1 MFRMSRRLLVLLA
14 CLQAAPLLAKELY
27 ITVRRDFGPAES
39 PEVELHYSREAP
51 FLVRIYRP
59 KDTKE
64 FVASQIDLRR
74 AWREPAVEW
83 NSAKYLFSGLN
94 KTRLQL
100 EWLRSAANFR
110 LREGLKDEFGGGSS
124 APARTRLSEGP
135 AKIVAGPANFTL
147 VTELSFQPD
156 GADQRAPFDVPG
168 FDWWFSRE
176 GRLRQ
181 KMIRLPKIGPGFYLV
196 QVLQGDLEGQVV
208 LAVNDLSASV
218 QQTDGAA
225 LVRVARR
232 DGRPVPGA
240 DVEVRNLRGQW
251 VATGRTDPDGVL
263 SIRDLKDT
271 ELLVVVKEKDSTAI
285 VDTEFFPTTAVFP
298 DVYLYTD
305 RPLYKS
311 GATVR
316 FKGVLRQPVDGLS
329 RLWNSLTGKTEVA
342 RVSIVDLT
350 GGVVVK
356 EVDAPLT
363 AFGTFSGALTIAQ
376 GGDLNGVYRVRAQI
390 AGASHTGEF
399 RVREYVKPLFFFK
412 VKTDQETLHAGGKL
426 TASVAVERYA
436 GGVPEGVRVSAQLF
450 RVRAQTPQWVEDAG
464 LGETGS
470 ATTYGWDAKGGA
482 GSVSVPYPVA
492 NVDDVELDAHGKANV
507 VLRLPETL
515 PGPPNY
521 DYSFVLRL
529 FGRDPD
535 GNSASFS
542 KSFLDVRSEVVALLR
557 MSSVY
562 ASAERPARL
571 SIRAVHPSGKA
582 YGRTVG
588 RVAWTLT
595 PYKLAPVTRETRF
608 VTGEDGRYD
617 VPIPVDASGR
627 LDAVVTLLDRFE
639 KPTTAEASIV
649 VAPQKAGA
657 PVVDVSEVTILQE
670 REVFVPGDTARA
682 LVLLPEGWGER
693 GENRGRLHLTVAG
706 RKIHEHRVQN
716 VDGLSTWLSV
726 PILPAYG
733 TAAYAV
739 LAYAD
744 PARGWTERTLTFR
757 VPPKDK
763 ALAVAV
769 KPQAAFVK
777 PGQRQAVS
785 LRVVDAAGR
794 PVEAEVSVSVVDK
807 AVLALQPE
815 FRPALLSFFYP
826 TERLNLMSFTSRE
839 FQSYGYGERLAR
851 LFRPNFWMAATKPD
865 KKDKKEED
873 TAYWNARVLT
883 DAEGR
888 ATVSFRLPANQTTWN
903 VSAVAVDTRG
913 RFGEGSGQFGTNA
926 KITFSVAAPAFLR
939 AGDSA
944 QVRLLVSNQDKAAR
958 DVKATLAL
966 PAGATSA
973 APPAIST
980 KLSPK
985 AEASGRGTI
994 ALEAADPSGAIVLK
1008 TTLVSSGETQ
1018 RFENSVRTLP
1028 STVTFAETPY
1038 IGSSGA
1044 VAGAPAAGER
1054 LKEVR
1059 IFATNS
1065 LTATLLPALRW
1076 LMAYPYGCAEQV
1088 TSATVPSL
1096 LAKELLDPKA
1106 GAAGA
1111 LSPEQEEMR
1120 KNALEFSA
1128 AGLARL
1134 KTLQNLDGSFVWWPG
1149 TGKGDPSMTALV
1161 LVLLSSL
1168 DDPEAAKALDA
1179 QKTLGWLK
1187 AQVPDRASSLGVAT
1201 TYVEARLKVLG
1212 LSPEP
1217 GGTLEATLRF
1227 QADWVKASGTVLDK
1241 GLFLLA
1247 LKGFG
1252 FEKKPGLDRIASEL
1266 LDDVSNAVTALG
1278 GGPAPEPRTL
1288 TPLLGD
1294 WPRYPGRLPS
1304 TLSVAGRALH
1314 EYGRLDAAATR
1325 GLSKRLLASFD
1336 GRHFGSTFETS
1347 GVLVHSAWLLKD
1359 SMRAARALPRPRVTV
1374 AGEEVPAA
1382 KLTIRE
1388 TPGGIEIAVDPSVV
1402 ASEPITVA
1410 GVGLGVV
1417 LRARVTREV
1426 PLDRAPA
1433 VPGGW
1438 GLKKEYFRLNG
1449 KTGATAP
1456 LQGRVRIGEL
1466 VYVRLTF
1473 QPRRGSLP
1481 WWGSSYYALSDEIP
1495 AGLSVVEEDKVY
1507 DGAPFRLS
1515 LHAGG
1520 YVTRDIRSDRI
1531 RWNFAFERNWMDHSY
1546 QTGYV
1551 LRAQYAGDF
1560 ATGVARLED
1569 FYDESLYSQTAS
1581 RRVGVDP
1588 LPDRPRK

>member
-1 MFRMSRRLLVLLA
+1 MKTLSPRRLLALLL

-27 ITVRRDFGPAES
+27 ITVRRDFGPAEA
-39 PEVELHYSREAP
+39 PEMELHYSRQAP
-51 FLVRIYRP
+51 FAVRIYRP
-59 KDTKE
+59 KDMKE
-64 FVASQIDLRR
+64 FVTSQVDLRR

-83 NSAKYLFSGLN
+83 NSAKYFFSGLN
-94 KTRLQL
+94 KTRLQID
-100 EWLRSAANFR
+100 WLRSAANLQMR
-110 LREGLKDEFGGGSS
+110 KGLEDDFGGGAF
-124 APARTRLSEGP
+124 APSGTRLSEGP
-135 AKIVAGPANFTL
+135 VKIVAGPANFAL
-147 VTELSFQPD
+147 VTEVSFQPD
-156 GADQRAPFDVPG
+156 GADTRAPFDVPG

-176 GRLRQ
+176 GSLRQ
-181 KMIRLPKIGPGFYLV
+181 KLVRLPKLAPGFYLV

-232 DGRPVPGA
+232 DGRPATGV

-251 VATGRTDPDGVL
+251 VASAKTDPDGVVSL
-263 SIRDLKDT
+263 KDLKDS
-271 ELLVVVKEKDSTAI
+271 ELLVVVREKESTAI

-305 RPLYKS
+305 RPLYRNGS
-311 GATVR
+311 TVR
-316 FKGVLRQPVDGLS
+316 FKGVLRQPLDGLS
-329 RLWNSLTGKTEVA
+329 RLWNAVTGRTEVA
-342 RVSIVDLT
+342 RVSIVDLS
-350 GGVVVK
+350 GKVLVN

-363 AFGTFSGALTIAQ
+363 PYGTFSGSLPIGA
-376 GGDLNGVYRVRAQI
+376 GDLNGVYRVRARI
-390 AGASHTGEF
+390 AGASHAGEF

-412 VKTDQETLHAGGKL
+412 VKTDQETLQAGGTL

-450 RVRAQTPQWVEDAG
+450 RVRAETPQWVEDAG

-470 ATTYGWDAKGGA
+470 ATTYGFDGKGEAGA
-482 GSVSVPYPVA
+482 VSVPFPVA
-492 NVDDVELDAHGKANV
+492 NVEDVELDSQGRATFALK
-507 VLRLPETL
+507 LPETL

-535 GNSASFS
+535 GNTAAFS
-542 KSFLDVRSEVVALLR
+542 KTFLDVRSEVVILAR

-562 ASAERPARL
+562 ASPERPARL
-571 SIRAVHPSGKA
+571 SVRAVHPSGKP
-582 YGRTVG
+582 YGKTKG

-595 PYKLAPVTRETRF
+595 PYKLPPVTRETSF
-608 VTGEDGRYD
+608 TTGEDGRYD
-617 VPIPVDASGR
+617 VPIPVDVSGR
-627 LDAVVTLLDRFE
+627 LDATVTLFDRFE

-649 VAPQKAGA
+649 VAPQKSGA

-670 REVFVPGDTARA
+670 EGVFAPGDTARA
-682 LVLLPEGWGER
+682 LVLFPEGWGER
-693 GENRGRLHLTVAG
+693 GENRGRLHLTIAG
-706 RKIHEHRVQN
+706 RRIHEHRVQP
-716 VDGLSTWLSV
+716 VDGLSTWISV
-726 PILPAYG
+726 PILPAFG

-739 LAYAD
+739 VAYAD
-744 PARGWTERTLTFR
+744 PARGWIERTLTFR
-757 VPPKDK
+757 VPPRDK
-763 ALAVAV
+763 MLAVAV
-769 KPQAAFVK
+769 KPQAAFVR

-785 LRVVDAAGR
+785 LRVLDGAGM
-794 PVEAEVSVSVVDK
+794 PVEAEVSISVVDK

-815 FRPALLSFFYP
+815 FRPRLLSFFYP
-826 TERLNLMSFTSRE
+826 TERLNLMSFYSRE

-851 LFRPNFWMAATKPD
+851 LYRPNFWMAATKPD
-865 KKDKKEED
+865 KKDKKEDD
-873 TAYWNARVLT
+873 TAYWNARVVT
-883 DAEGR
+883 DRDGR
-888 ATVSFRLPANQTTWN
+888 ATVSFLLPANQTTWN

-913 RFGEGSGQFGTNA
+913 RFGESSGEFGTNA
-926 KITFSVAAPAFLR
+926 KVTFAVGAPPFLR

-958 DVKATLAL
+958 DVKTTMEL
-966 PAGATSA
+966 PAGVSSA
-973 APPAIST
+973 APPTVLAR
-980 KLSPK
+980 LAPK

-994 ALEAADPSGAIVLK
+994 TLRAADASGAIALR
-1008 TTLVSSGETQ
+1008 TTLVSGKDVQ

-1028 STVTFAETPY
+1028 ATVSFAETRDVKP
-1038 IGSSGA
+1038 GEPVTG
-1044 VAGAPAAGER
+1044 VPAPGET
-1054 LKEVR
+1054 LTGVR
-1059 IFATNS
+1059 IFATNG

-1096 LAKELLDPKA
+1096 LAKGWLDPKN
-1106 GAAGA
+1106 GA
-1111 LSPEQEEMR
+1111 LSPEQEDMR

-1168 DDPEAAKALDA
+1168 DDAEAVKAVDA
-1179 QKTLGWLK
+1179 PRALGWLK
-1187 AQVPDRASSLGVAT
+1187 AHASERGSSLGIAT
-1201 TYVEARLKVLG
+1201 TYVEARLRALG
-1212 LSPEP
+1212 VSPGP

-1227 QADWVKASGTVLDK
+1227 QADWVKAHGTVLDAS
-1241 GLFLLA
+1241 LFLLA

-1252 FEKKPGLDRIASEL
+1252 FDTKPGLDRAAKEILADVSAAVTSL
-1266 LDDVSNAVTALG
+1266 LDGTA
-1278 GGPAPEPRTL
+1278 PDPKKW

-1304 TLSVAGRALH
+1304 TLAVAAGALH

-1325 GLSKRLLASFD
+1325 RLSQRLLAAFD

-1347 GVLVHSAWLLKD
+1347 GVLVHSAWLLRD
-1359 SMRAARALPRPRVTV
+1359 SMRAARTLARPRVT
-1374 AGEEVPAA
+1374 AGGQEIPTAS
-1382 KLTIRE
+1382 LTVRE
-1388 TPGGIEIAVDPSVV
+1388 SPGGVEIGVDPREAARGPIAV
-1402 ASEPITVA
+1402 
-1410 GVGLGVV
+1410 LGGGEDVV
-1417 LRARVTREV
+1417 LKARVTREV

-1438 GLKKEYFRLNG
+1438 NLQREYFRLA
-1449 KTGATAP
+1449 KTGALTP
-1456 LQGRVRIGEL
+1456 LEGPVVIGEL

-1473 QPRRGSLP
+1473 THGAGALP
-1481 WWGSSYYALSDEIP
+1481 WWSSSYYALSDEIP

-1507 DGAPFRLS
+1507 DGPPFRLA
-1515 LHAGG
+1515 LHAAG
-1520 YVTRDIRSDRI
+1520 YTTRDVRNDRI
-1531 RWNFAFERNWMDHSY
+1531 RWTFAFERNWMDRAF

-1569 FYDESLYSQTAS
+1569 FYDESLFSQTAS